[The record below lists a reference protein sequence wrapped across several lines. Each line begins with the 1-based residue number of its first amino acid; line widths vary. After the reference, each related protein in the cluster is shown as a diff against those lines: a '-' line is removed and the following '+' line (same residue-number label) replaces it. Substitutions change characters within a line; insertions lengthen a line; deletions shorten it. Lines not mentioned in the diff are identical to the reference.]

1 MGTPGLQISID
12 VGQRRHS
19 HTDRVTRTHN
29 NHQLSSDFQSA
40 PLWGLNTENIQCTL
54 MAIADIIQEIDAY
67 IARLS
72 QARDLLRASLTGAL
86 HPRES
91 YRTRK
96 VAVGKTAPALP
107 GKERVGDVKSRLN
120 SAERKIK
127 PARGAN
133 ASASEQRRP
142 EPPQAVEAHQP
153 LIAPTAPVPVETPAP
168 AQTLERAE
176 PGTERAEPGTPRRRA
191 RRRVV
196 REISKAIAETRKPV
210 NALSNSTAS
219 RVIVVSAAEVQR
231 ERERAAQSVAVR
243 PRVSWTGQTGRLA
256 FEALF
261 KNEPDTSPANGGT
274 ETVGGMNDSFK

>member
-1 MGTPGLQISID
+1 
-12 VGQRRHS
+12 
-19 HTDRVTRTHN
+19 
-29 NHQLSSDFQSA
+29 
-40 PLWGLNTENIQCTL
+40 

-142 EPPQAVEAHQP
+142 EAPQAVEAHQP

-168 AQTLERAE
+168 AQTL
-176 PGTERAEPGTPRRRA
+176 ERAEPGTPRRRA

-274 ETVGGMNDSFK
+274 EAVGGMNDSFK